1 MEKIINNY
9 GNIGKKSRSNKI
21 HYHAYHRFYPIF
33 LAHYRDIPCKLLEIG
48 LENTFSIKIW
58 RDYLPKSFIYG
69 IDIDKKETKIKNTK
83 LLSPHRCPSLRSLSS
98 LNFLQPPTTPC
109 PQGCP

>member
-1 MEKIINNY
+1 MEKVINNY

-21 HYHAYHRFYPIF
+21 HHHAYHRFYPIF
-33 LAHYRDIPCKLLEIG
+33 LAHYRNISCKLLEIG

-69 IDIDKKETKIKNTK
+69 INSTVLSKFIVNVCKS
-83 LLSPHRCPSLRSLSS
+83 LLFTPI
-98 LNFLQPPTTPC
+98 NFASNFNA
-109 PQGCP
+109 